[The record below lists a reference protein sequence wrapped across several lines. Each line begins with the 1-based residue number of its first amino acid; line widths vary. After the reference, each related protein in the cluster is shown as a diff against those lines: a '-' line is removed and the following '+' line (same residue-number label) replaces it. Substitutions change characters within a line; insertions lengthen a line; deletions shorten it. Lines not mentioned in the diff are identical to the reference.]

1 MGVAAVGVAGVPPAH
16 AEAGASHAELGR
28 SGGGLITINSS
39 PPSNRMMIDMLATD
53 KRARLGLKCGRK
65 RKRRGQDGTHRQP
78 PREAR
83 GHVGHCG

>member
-39 PPSNRMMIDMLATD
+39 PPSNGMMIDMLATD

-65 RKRRGQDGTHRQP
+65 
-78 PREAR
+78 
-83 GHVGHCG
+83 